1 MTVEPF
7 RRVKPDQTWHEC
19 PEVPL
24 VGKDVIELLSSSM
37 YVNPLAIYR
46 EYIQNAT
53 DSIENA
59 RADRILDTSAGTVE
73 VQIEARTRSIRIRD
87 DGAGLGDV
95 QFHKRLTTV
104 GSSTKRGTLS
114 RGFRGVGR
122 LAGLGY
128 CQTLTFRSRA
138 DGERYVHEM
147 RWDCRKLKTLLQTPE
162 YHGNLAEILREV
174 VAVRDVPGDDYPPHF
189 FDVEL
194 ENIIRHRSDVL
205 LDSAAVAAYLAE
217 VAPVPFAPTFRY
229 RDVITSALK
238 ASKRVAEV
246 RLKVNQTEVYRP
258 HRDELPGR
266 GGTADAYE
274 GIETFEIPGT
284 NESPAAVGWVLHHGY
299 RGALPSSSGVGG
311 LRLRCGNMQIG
322 EPSLLDF
329 VFPEPRFN
337 AWSVGEF
344 HILDSRIIP
353 NGRRDHFETNAP
365 FHDLLNQLAPIA
377 RSLATRCRTSSVLR
391 KWERDFDQLYANA
404 SKNLAL
410 LRQNVASADM
420 IEESR
425 ASFESAL
432 ETMQKIVVRD
442 QIQPAIRQKMSK
454 RLASL
459 RRRAALPRTYPAS
472 ISRLPS
478 AERQVFGDCL
488 ELIYECSQDKAEAK
502 LLIDRILR
510 KLTRR
515 RR

>member
-1 MTVEPF
+1 
-7 RRVKPDQTWHEC
+7 
-19 PEVPL
+19 
-24 VGKDVIELLSSSM
+24 M
-37 YVNPLAIYR
+37 YVNPLTIYR

-59 RADRILDTSAGTVE
+59 RAGRLLDSSAGMVE

-87 DGAGLGDV
+87 DGAGLEDA

-138 DGERYVHEM
+138 AGERYVHEM
-147 RWDCRKLKTLLQTPE
+147 RWDCRKLKTLLHTPD
-162 YHGNLAEILREV
+162 YQGNLAEILREV
-174 VAVRDVPGDDYPPHF
+174 VAVRDVSGDDYPPHF

-205 LDSAAVAAYLAE
+205 LDTAAVAAYLAE

-229 RDVITSALK
+229 RDVITSVLK
-238 ASKRVAEV
+238 TSKRVAEV
-246 RLKVNQTEVYRP
+246 GLIVNQSEVYRP

-274 GIETFEIPGT
+274 GIETFEVPGT
-284 NESPAAVGWVLHHGY
+284 NDSLAAVGWILHHGY

-322 EPSLLDF
+322 EPNLLDF

-377 RSLATRCRTSSVLR
+377 RSLALRCRSSSVLR
-391 KWERDFDQLYANA
+391 KWERDFDQLYSTA
-404 SKNLAL
+404 SRNLAV
-410 LRQNVASADM
+410 LRQNVASDTM

-425 ASFESAL
+425 LAFETTL
-432 ETMQKIVVRD
+432 ETMQRIAARE
-442 QIQPAIRQKMSK
+442 QIQPAVRKTMLRRI
-454 RLASL
+454 ASL
-459 RRRAALPRTYPAS
+459 RRRAAIPRKYPVS
-472 ISRLPS
+472 ISRLPP
-478 AERQVFGDCL
+478 AERNAYAQCF
-488 ELIYECSQDKAEAK
+488 ELIYECSSDKATAK
-502 LLIDRILR
+502 ALVDQMLR
-510 KLTRR
+510 KLARR
-515 RR
+515 SRSRCGE